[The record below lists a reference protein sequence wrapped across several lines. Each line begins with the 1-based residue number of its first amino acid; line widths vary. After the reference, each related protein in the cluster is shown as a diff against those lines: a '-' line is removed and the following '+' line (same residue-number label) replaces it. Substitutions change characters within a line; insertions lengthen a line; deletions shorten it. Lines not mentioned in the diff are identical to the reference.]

1 MNFFAHQDEARSQTR
16 KLVFLFIAAVITL
29 ILLTSFLVIALF
41 FVAETQDTGL
51 SVDMLGSELFLGVT
65 TVVVAVV
72 ALGTMFRLVQLSG
85 GGKAV
90 AEALGGRLLNT
101 STRDPD
107 ERKILNVVEEMAIA
121 SGTPVPSVYLM
132 EEQSINAFA
141 AGYKAR
147 DAVIGVTR
155 GCIRELDRDEL
166 QGVIAHEFSHIFN
179 GDMRLNIRLM
189 GLLYG
194 IMVLGIIGYHILRSS
209 RYQSGSKSSKNNGGG
224 IIFLGLGLMVIG
236 YGGTFFGNIIKA
248 AVSRQREF
256 LADAS
261 AVQYTRNPDGISGA
275 LKKIG
280 GYPRG
285 SEIVG
290 EDASEISHMLFC
302 DGIKHSFSSMFA
314 THPPLKERIER
325 IDPFWK
331 GATAGK
337 SNHTEMSAG
346 EGVLHFAGQGGSTGS
361 ALDSIGNPSAENLS
375 RAASTL
381 AAIPALV
388 LEEAHNSMS
397 ATLMIYSL
405 LISLSDEQMKYQQ
418 MQLLQ
423 KELEEKDFHALD
435 VIRKEVDAVRRD
447 DYLAL
452 VDLAIPSLRQLS
464 KVQHRFFMNVLGK
477 LIMEDNEI
485 LLFEWCL
492 FKILRYSL
500 DDRPD
505 RRQKYRSLKA
515 LHKECEALLSVLVS
529 SGHTDEAGAKSAF
542 MAAKEYLKLNMG
554 MQYRHNLGANT
565 GQLEKAL
572 DNLNT
577 LKPLEKPK
585 LLKAMVA
592 TINADGKVTAQE
604 AELLRAVG
612 SLLDCPIPPLLPKQR
627 FM

>member
-1 MNFFAHQDEARSQTR
+1 
-16 KLVFLFIAAVITL
+16 
-29 ILLTSFLVIALF
+29 
-41 FVAETQDTGL
+41 
-51 SVDMLGSELFLGVT
+51 
-65 TVVVAVV
+65 
-72 ALGTMFRLVQLSG
+72 
-85 GGKAV
+85 
-90 AEALGGRLLNT
+90 
-101 STRDPD
+101 
-107 ERKILNVVEEMAIA
+107 
-121 SGTPVPSVYLM
+121 
-132 EEQSINAFA
+132 
-141 AGYKAR
+141 
-147 DAVIGVTR
+147 
-155 GCIRELDRDEL
+155 
-166 QGVIAHEFSHIFN
+166 
-179 GDMRLNIRLM
+179 
-189 GLLYG
+189 
-194 IMVLGIIGYHILRSS
+194 
-209 RYQSGSKSSKNNGGG
+209 
-224 IIFLGLGLMVIG
+224 
-236 YGGTFFGNIIKA
+236 
-248 AVSRQREF
+248 
-256 LADAS
+256 
-261 AVQYTRNPDGISGA
+261 
-275 LKKIG
+275 
-280 GYPRG
+280 
-285 SEIVG
+285 
-290 EDASEISHMLFC
+290 
-302 DGIKHSFSSMFA
+302 
-314 THPPLKERIER
+314 
-325 IDPFWK
+325 
-331 GATAGK
+331 
-337 SNHTEMSAG
+337 
-346 EGVLHFAGQGGSTGS
+346 
-361 ALDSIGNPSAENLS
+361 
-375 RAASTL
+375 
-381 AAIPALV
+381 V

-464 KVQHRFFMNVLGK
+464 KVQYRFFMNVLGK
-477 LIMEDNEI
+477 LIMADNEI

-515 LHKECEALLSVLVS
+515 LHKECEALLSVLAS

-577 LKPLEKPK
+577 LKPMEKPK
-585 LLKAMVA
+585 LLKAMAA
-592 TINADGKVTAQE
+592 TINADGKVTAEE